1 MILSTDVLKT
11 APTVAQNVG
20 HWHFLGLW
28 VAGGIVSLVG
38 ALCYVEMAAA
48 FPHAGGEYSFIRHA
62 WGERMGALY
71 AWSRFAIMHTG
82 WVALM
87 AHIAA
92 DYIAEPLALGAGGRL
107 AVALGLVAGLT
118 GLNLAHVRLGFGTQA
133 LLVGCVAAGF
143 ACVAAAGAIVPAAPA
158 GHRRPTRRDQ
168 ARCRWR

>member
-1 MILSTDVLKT
+1 
-11 APTVAQNVG
+11 
-20 HWHFLGLW
+20 
-28 VAGGIVSLVG
+28 
-38 ALCYVEMAAA
+38 
-48 FPHAGGEYSFIRHA
+48 
-62 WGERMGALY
+62 MGALY

-143 ACVAAAGAIVPAAPA
+143 ACVAGGGHPACRACGAPAPHAPA
-158 GHRRPTRRDQ
+158 G